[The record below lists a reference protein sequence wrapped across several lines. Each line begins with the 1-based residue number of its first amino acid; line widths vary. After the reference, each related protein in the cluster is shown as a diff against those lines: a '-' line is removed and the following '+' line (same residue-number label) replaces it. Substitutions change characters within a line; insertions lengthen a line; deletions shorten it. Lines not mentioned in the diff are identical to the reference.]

1 MKAPDKLY
9 LSKDLFRWNFNEP
22 TDKTD
27 ICYIRRSALLEWFK
41 KEQAKGEGKYWL
53 YDEII
58 SELDSM

>member
-27 ICYIRRSALLEWFK
+27 ICYIRKEALLDWLK
-41 KEQAKGEGKYWL
+41 KKQKGEGKYWL
-53 YDEII
+53 YDELIDK
-58 SELDSM
+58 LNSM